1 MRREFFK
8 AFLYYLFLTL
18 IFFSRNII
26 YGKSYTPFSLLNI
39 WYDEPPQKEYGI
51 LAQMDGLVIFYAN
64 DSLYNEMLKKG
75 EILKW
80 NPYIFSGY
88 PIYANGHSSFHNPF
102 RLLFNFLFPPVFARD
117 FTIFFHMLLTGI
129 FTFLFLRELGFSFF
143 PSLFGG
149 TVWEFCAHNTA
160 LIEWLWGPMASAYL
174 VMLLYFF
181 IKTLK
186 TGKLYW
192 FSLTA
197 ISFCLSLMCGN
208 LQWSLYIFLTWFS
221 FYLFYL
227 YEFLREK
234 NFKKALNLTYIF
246 SGIFILGFLLS
257 SIEIIPTIEFL
268 RHSSEQR
275 FLITYEEY
283 KWDFMSSYSIFV
295 SSLLYPRLLGT
306 PFDPI
311 NFRQAGITHYYI
323 INGYIGILPLLLLVC
338 GVALSWKKREVR
350 FFLIL
355 FLITWL
361 IAIRTPV
368 GYLLL
373 KIPFLNRLFH
383 DRILFISSFFGM
395 LLSSEGLEG
404 LLDDGRRKGHS
415 LILFIFPFFFISL
428 CVILFFL
435 WRDAIPESWLS
446 PTNTAISLP
455 FLFLLSSCILFAGR
469 IYGMGRGYFVTF
481 SFILI
486 LLDLIPLGMLSNNC
500 DSPHSLRV
508 MDDIRKLLPLRNSE
522 RIAGIRPNLSVIL
535 KIPSPEGY
543 DSVYPNWYF
552 KAIYPRATRKK
563 MRWQVSMEPQSVIT
577 RLLGVKYFI
586 PNGELHPIHNPLKT
600 DGLEFLNS
608 INGLMIYEV
617 KNTLPRVFVPQRF
630 VILNENDCIKY
641 LHQRDFK
648 PDEFLLLTEI
658 PDEYPKQAMIGEAEI
673 LSYEPHRVL
682 IEARMETDGFLVLTD
697 TYYPGWK
704 AYVDK
709 EETKIYTAYSFLRA
723 VFLKKGSHEILFI
736 FSPPLYKIG
745 KIITIISVLL
755 TIPFLFIKSSP
766 MISIEE
772 RKEKEIE
779 FKIEKKW
786 LFTFSSLFIAI
797 ISFTIFWWTS
807 FREFKKS
814 RWYFY
819 KGVFLSQI
827 NRIED
832 GISHFNKA
840 LSFKMPMLHAYRY
853 MGELLKMTGKK
864 DEAVTAFENARRYY
878 PASFEVFI
886 ALASLYKELGLDDKV
901 ERMRIELKKHSKR
914 WAERMEKDGF
924 ELLFEGDIDFAL
936 KSFLSAVILDSKRDR
951 AYYGLSLI
959 YYIKGDLKKAL
970 EAVEK
975 AIDISPHNESY
986 RKNKKRLLKEMGEE
1000 TSN

>member
-1 MRREFFK
+1 MRREFIR
-8 AFLYYLFLTL
+8 AFLYFLFLTL
-18 IFFSRNII
+18 LFFSRNII

-39 WYDEPPQKEYGI
+39 WFEEPPEKEYGI

-102 RLLFNFLFPPVFARD
+102 RLLFNLLFPPVFARD
-117 FTIFFHMLLTGI
+117 LTIFFHMLLTGI

-186 TGKLYW
+186 TGRLYW
-192 FSLTA
+192 FALTA
-197 ISFCLSLMCGN
+197 IAFCLSLMCGN

-227 YEFLREK
+227 YEFLRER
-234 NFKKALNLTYIF
+234 NLKKALNLTYIF

-257 SIEIIPTIEFL
+257 SIEIIPTIELL
-268 RHSSEQR
+268 RYSSEQR

-306 PFDPI
+306 PFDQI

-323 INGYIGILPLLLLVC
+323 INGYIGILPLLFLVC
-338 GVALSWKKREVR
+338 GVVLSWKKRDVR

-355 FLITWL
+355 FVITWL
-361 IAIRTPV
+361 IGIRTPL

-395 LLSSEGLEG
+395 LLSIEGLER
-404 LLDDGRRKGHS
+404 LLEEERRKANS
-415 LILFIFPFFFISL
+415 FILFIFPIFYIFL
-428 CVILFFL
+428 CSILFFL

-446 PTNTAISLP
+446 PLNTAISLP
-455 FLFLLSSCILFAGR
+455 FLFLLSSSVLFAGR
-469 IYGMGRGYFVTF
+469 IYGMGKGYFVVF
-481 SFILI
+481 SFILT
-486 LLDLIPLGMLSNNC
+486 LLDLIPLGMISNNC
-500 DSPHSLRV
+500 DSTNSLRV
-508 MDDIRKLLPLRNSE
+508 MEDIRKNLKAQNRE
-522 RIAGIRPNLSVIL
+522 RIAGVRTNLPVIL
-535 KIPSPEGY
+535 RISSPEGY
-543 DSVYPNWYF
+543 DSVYPDWYF
-552 KAIYPRATRKK
+552 KAIYPRATRKE
-563 MRWQVSMEPQSVIT
+563 MRWEVSMEPQSVIT
-577 RLLGVKYFI
+577 RLLGVKYLI

-600 DGLEFLNS
+600 EGLEFLKS
-608 INGLMIYEV
+608 INGLMVYEV
-617 KNTLPRVFVPQRF
+617 KNALPRVFVPQRF
-630 VILNENDCIKY
+630 VILNENDSIKY
-641 LHQRDFK
+641 LHQSDFN
-648 PDEFLLLTEI
+648 PDEFLILTDI
-658 PDEYPKQAMIGEAEI
+658 PDEFPAQGMSGRAEI

-682 IEARMETDGFLVLTD
+682 IEAKMETDGFLVLTD

-704 AYVDK
+704 VYVDR
-709 EETKIYTAYSFLRA
+709 EETKIYRAYSFLRA
-723 VFLKKGSHEILFI
+723 IFLKKGTHEILFV
-736 FSPPLYKIG
+736 FSPPLYKAG
-745 KIITIISVLL
+745 KIITLISIILI
-755 TIPFLFIKSSP
+755 IPFLLMKSSP
-766 MISIEE
+766 MISTEKA
-772 RKEKEIE
+772 KEKNLE
-779 FKIEKKW
+779 FRIDKKW
-786 LFTFSSLFIAI
+786 LFSLSALVIAI
-797 ISFTIFWWTS
+797 ISFTIFWWIS
-807 FREFKKS
+807 FGEFKKS

-819 KGVFLSQI
+819 RGVLLSQI

-832 GISHFNKA
+832 GISYFNKA

-864 DEAVTAFENARRYY
+864 DEAVIAFEKARKYY
-878 PASFEVFI
+878 PASFDIFI
-886 ALASLYKELGLDDKV
+886 ALASLYKELGMDEDV
-901 ERMRIELKKHSKR
+901 EKMRIELNRYSKK

-924 ELLFEGDIDFAL
+924 ELLFEGDIDFAF
-936 KSFLSAVILDSKRDR
+936 KSFLSAIILDSKRDR

-970 EAVEK
+970 EAIEK
-975 AIDISPHNESY
+975 AIEVSPGNEAY
-986 RKNKKRLLKEMGEE
+986 RKNRERILKEMGGS
-1000 TSN
+1000 SN